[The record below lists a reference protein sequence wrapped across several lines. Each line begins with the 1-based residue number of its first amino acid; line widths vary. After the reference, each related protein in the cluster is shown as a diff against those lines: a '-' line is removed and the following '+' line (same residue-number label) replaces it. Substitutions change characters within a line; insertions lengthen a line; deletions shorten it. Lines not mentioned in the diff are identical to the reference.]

1 MKYPTVENGTAAN
14 RQKSIAAL
22 LAAGVPPAEAAKLV
36 GVSVSYIN
44 VLLKGELFA
53 YEIDQQRAALV
64 NERLSE
70 YSKLVSEQLGPN
82 LATLIAIRDDPATP
96 AAARLRAVEI
106 INASLVPHAKPKG
119 SGVEA
124 KVAISLTAE
133 QKADIKAVAVE
144 ADKGD
149 K

>member
-82 LATLIAIRDDPATP
+82 LATLIAIRDDPETP

-119 SGVEA
+119 SGVET